1 MKPAM
6 STFLQ
11 RISRNT
17 AHKRQRGSIVVNTAI
32 ALSLI
37 VIVLIGTELGYLFL
51 MKREFQKTAD
61 LAALAG
67 ARRLG
72 PSTLTDPCGAA
83 KNDARTNAAIN
94 LPGVALTE
102 IDCGHWEP
110 GLPGEQHFAVTNV
123 GMNAL
128 RVRINAEPPLKLIP
142 SFGGN
147 RFIQASAIA
156 TLGAPRAAF
165 SVGTKL
171 LAVDGSAPLGQTLK
185 AIGLDL
191 SNTALVGYDGLAQ
204 LKLTPG
210 GLLKA
215 LGIGVAADIGV
226 AELNTLLAGRKV
238 TLGQI
243 LDATVTAVGQTTPIN
258 AKANLLN
265 GLLAKLKVGTPSIQ
279 DSDLIVQLGSLTDPP
294 TGLFARIL
302 AAEGDGASALKVD
315 VNAFDLIAAAV
326 GVATSKHALAL
337 QVPPL
342 LGPLLGT
349 AVTARVALIEPP
361 SIGIGGLGATA
372 YTGQLRTY
380 VKLDTG
386 SIPLIGNLVRLNLPI
401 MIDAINGQGT
411 ITKMCTADLRT
422 PAGVDRARI
431 DVKAS
436 ILKVCIGKPGAD
448 PAKENEIFSTAAS
461 CTDNLQADQLLRVSL
476 PLMGDLIKLNA
487 KMNTDAL
494 PLNGNVTLAASET
507 GTLGNDLLLG
517 TTIKSLT
524 DGLLAA
530 LLGQSLVPTTPPTA
544 AQRDEMANGLWGKP
558 DCTSR
563 ACRQQRFKEVT
574 DKIEAASN
582 GLTGFVGNLT
592 GNTLG
597 ILGNLVSLDI
607 VGVLKNV
614 GDLVGNLLN
623 TLGNVLKGVLDLL
636 TGNQCTGG
644 GLFGGQGTDDGC
656 RNEISNSLK
665 GSVNSN
671 GHAVPNVLTAL
682 AGFVLQLIQP
692 LLDGL
697 GKDVLTPLLRDTLG
711 LNLGQVDVHLQSL
724 DCKAQPMLVY

>member
-1 MKPAM
+1 MKSD
-6 STFLQ
+6 STNFSGRLA
-11 RISRNT
+11 RNI
-17 AHKRQRGSIVVNTAI
+17 AHRRQRGSIVVNTAI

-72 PSTLTDPCGAA
+72 PSTLTDPCGTA
-83 KNDARTNAAIN
+83 KSDARTNAALN
-94 LPGVALTE
+94 LPGVSLTE
-102 IDCGHWEP
+102 IDCGRWAA
-110 GLPGEQHFAVTNV
+110 GLPGDQHFEVASV

-147 RFIQASAIA
+147 RFIQVSAIA

-171 LAVDGSAPLGQTLK
+171 LAVDGTAPLGQALK

-191 SNTALVGYDGLAQ
+191 SNTSLVGYDGLAQ
-204 LKLTPG
+204 AKVTPG

-226 AELNTLLAGRKV
+226 GELNALLAGR
-238 TLGQI
+238 TISLGDL
-243 LDATVTAVGQTTPIN
+243 LDATVTAVGQTTPVD
-258 AKANLLN
+258 AKINLLN
-265 GLLAKLKVGTPSIQ
+265 GLLAKLRVLTPSINAA
-279 DSDLIVQLGSLTDPP
+279 DLVVQLGSLTDLP

-315 VNAFDLIAAAV
+315 VNAFDLIAAAI
-326 GVATSKHALAL
+326 GVATSKHAVDIPGLT
-337 QVPPL
+337 L
-342 LGPLLGT
+342 LGKT
-349 AVTARVALIEPP
+349 VSARVALIEPP
-361 SIGIGGLGATA
+361 SIGIGGVGATA

-380 VKLDTG
+380 IKVDTG
-386 SIPLIGNLVRLNLPI
+386 SLPLIGNLVRLNLPI

-411 ITKMCTADLRT
+411 VTKMCTSDLRT

-431 DVKAS
+431 DVAAS

-461 CTDNLQADQLLRVSL
+461 CTDSLQADQLLRVSL
-476 PLMGDLIKLNA
+476 PLLGDLIKLNA

-517 TTIKSLT
+517 TTIKNLT

-530 LLGQSLVPTTPPTA
+530 LLGQSLVPTTPPTT
-544 AQRDEMANGLWGKP
+544 AQRDEMAKGLWGTP
-558 DCTSR
+558 DCSSR

-574 DKIEAASN
+574 DKIEAASK
-582 GLTGFVGNLT
+582 GLTGFVGDLT

-597 ILGNLVSLDI
+597 IVGNLVNLDI
-607 VGVLKNV
+607 VGVLKGV

-665 GSVNSN
+665 GSATSN

-682 AGFVLQLIQP
+682 VGFVLQLIQP

-697 GKDVLTPLLRDTLG
+697 GKQVLTPLLRDTLG